1 MGKFWTEAE
10 NELIRLH
17 YPDKKTDD
25 IVCFFTDRTARVI
38 RKHAG
43 VIGVKKSEAFM
54 KSPLSGRISKDNDIG
69 ISTRFTKQMPGWN
82 KGKKQSDYM
91 SPEMIER
98 IKKTRFKKGQDPH
111 NTQLIGYERITKD
124 GYVEVK
130 VRHSKD
136 GDAKNKNFELK
147 HRLMWVEKYGPVPD
161 GMVVSIKGNDK
172 INFSIDDLELI
183 TMKENLIRNSMC
195 DSSIVKRF
203 FKLKEPR
210 EVAEMIE
217 KYPELIRVKKN
228 ILKLKSKI
236 NESKRKINRAVN
248 G

>member
-1 MGKFWTEAE
+1 MRKFWTEAE

-38 RKHAG
+38 QQHAG
-43 VIGVKKSEAFM
+43 AIGVKKSEAFM

-69 ISTRFTKQMPGWN
+69 FSTRFKPLMPGWN

-98 IKKTRFKKGQDPH
+98 TKGTRFKKGQDPH
-111 NTQLIGYERITKD
+111 NTQPIGYERITRD
-124 GYVEVK
+124 GYIEIK

-147 HRLMWVEKYGPVPD
+147 HRLMWVEKYGAVPD

-203 FKLKEPR
+203 MKIKEPELVEKVIDDFPEVVKLKR
-210 EVAEMIE
+210 SV
-217 KYPELIRVKKN
+217 
-228 ILKLKSKI
+228 ILL
-236 NESKRKINRAVN
+236 NRKISKKDA